1 MTERQERVMANI
13 VDICSFIVATAQA
26 SEQKH
31 LLEVLNDQN
40 RAIFVSLA
48 FHLALARQD
57 RRIEPQIEF
66 QSKELED
73 ALNPKRHWIEEKD
86 FVQSVISAVQT
97 KLASH
102 VPR

>member
-1 MTERQERVMANI
+1 MANI

-26 SEQKH
+26 SERKY
-31 LLEVLNDQN
+31 LLEVLREEN

-57 RRIEPQIEF
+57 RRIEPQVEY
-66 QSKELED
+66 QSKELEE
-73 ALNPKRHWIEEKD
+73 ALNPKRHWVEERD
-86 FVQSVISAVQT
+86 FVHLVNSAVET

-102 VPR
+102 IPR